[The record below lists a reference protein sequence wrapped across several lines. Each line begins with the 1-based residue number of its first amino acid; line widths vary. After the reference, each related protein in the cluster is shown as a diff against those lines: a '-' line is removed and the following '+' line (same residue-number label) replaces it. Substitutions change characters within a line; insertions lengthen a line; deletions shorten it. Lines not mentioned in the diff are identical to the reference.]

1 MSAGALSRAPRRVA
15 VVHDW
20 LTGMRGG
27 EKVLEAILSMF
38 PDADLFTLFHF
49 PGKVSDQIESHRIH
63 TSWLQTLA
71 WLVPNYRYLLPL
83 FPAAIRTWDL
93 AQYDLVIS
101 SSHCVAHGVRT
112 GAATHV
118 SYCHTP
124 MRYVW
129 DRFDDY
135 FPPNRKLL
143 RLVATPI
150 ARWLQRW
157 DVRSSS
163 RVGHFIANSE
173 FVRGRIRRYYGR
185 EASVIHPF
193 VDEGFFTEEIR
204 EDRDDY
210 DVVLSALVDYKKVEL
225 VIEAARMGN
234 RRLIVAGSGPRLRQ
248 LEESAPP
255 NVEFRGFVSK
265 GEIQGLLGRARSLI
279 LPGVEDFGITPLE
292 AMACGTPVI
301 AFGAGGA
308 LETVVNGETGLFFDE
323 PNAEALLKVMNE
335 ADGREWN
342 RAALREHARRF
353 SRGHFTGQLI
363 EFLQRAKIVAG

>member
-1 MSAGALSRAPRRVA
+1 MTARPSSQSGRRVA

-27 EKVLEAILSMF
+27 EKVLEAILGVF
-38 PDADLFTLFHF
+38 PEAELFTLFHF
-49 PGKVSDQIESHRIH
+49 RGKVSEQIESHRIH
-63 TSWLQTLA
+63 TSWLQRMA
-71 WLVPNYRYLLPL
+71 SLVPNYRYLLPL

-93 AQYDLVIS
+93 SRYDLVIS

-135 FPPNRKLL
+135 FPPSRKWM
-143 RLVATPI
+143 RLVASPM
-150 ARWLQRW
+150 ARLLQRW
-157 DVRSSS
+157 DVRSSAG
-163 RVGHFIANSE
+163 VGHFIANSE
-173 FVRGRIRRYYGR
+173 FVRGRIRRYYDR
-185 EASVIHPF
+185 DATVIHPF
-193 VDEGFFTEEIR
+193 VDERFFLGEIR
-204 EDRDDY
+204 EDRDNY

-225 VIEAARMGN
+225 VIEAARIGN
-234 RRLIVAGSGPRLRQ
+234 RRLIVAGSGPLQRQ
-248 LEESAPP
+248 LAKTAPP
-255 NVEFRGFVSK
+255 NVEVRGFVSSD
-265 GEIQGLLGRARSLI
+265 EILELLGRARALI

-308 LETVVNGETGLFFDE
+308 LETVVDGETGLYFDE
-323 PNAEALLKVMNE
+323 PTAEALLKVMNE

-353 SRGHFTGQLI
+353 SRRHFTAQLM
-363 EFLQRAKIVAG
+363 EFLQREKIITG